1 VQTGLE
7 NCVSVVGDPEKII
20 DLAALQAEA
29 AANQKARRE
38 AEANKRADA
47 NKRKAASGY
56 EYAFSQQAER
66 SKQEREEFA
75 RTQQKQ
81 KPFGGGAK
89 AKEEKADFAGGA
101 TIKPKIELSG
111 KTSPNFMTTV
121 ERTLLHLNDAKA
133 GIYQRGNRLVRLI
146 GEWEKGVKGE
156 LVKVWKLVAVTDKA
170 LEIQMMKHI
179 NWSRKIKSKENK
191 LVEVETNPVSSGIAS
206 YALEMRGNWPFPTV
220 EGVISAPTLRPDG
233 KLLNELGY
241 DRETGLM
248 LINSPEVKIN
258 PRPGRDE
265 AEASI
270 ELLRDLYVETAFKNE
285 GARGVALSLDLSTV
299 LCGAIPNTPLYI
311 IRAPKGASGKTYIVQ
326 IACVMATGVKC
337 VPMGRTKNSEEF
349 EKRLS
354 SLFMEGRQLIFLDNH
369 NDVLQSDLICQA
381 VTGDKVLIRKFGVL
395 GENIEVS
402 TRAVIAATGNGI
414 SIAEDLDRRTL
425 LIEIDTG
432 LEKPQFKKYRKP
444 SPLDLI
450 LADRAKYIRAA
461 LTIPLAYMAAG
472 CPVVS
477 NKQVLDFEDWERWV
491 RFPLIWLGE
500 KDPLITMDAAS
511 DTDIGRRNARAMR
524 FAIKAVCGLGET
536 NAHFAEY
543 IINAIINPFSNAPDL
558 KAKLDTP
565 IGLSESAKAWR
576 EVLMAVAGVGW
587 EPSPKKLGQWLNK
600 NRDIIDDG
608 LVIRGKLDPHTAM
621 NVWWVEES

>member
-1 VQTGLE
+1 
-7 NCVSVVGDPEKII
+7 VGDPEKII
-20 DLAALQAEA
+20 DLATLQAEA

-38 AEANKRADA
+38 AR
-47 NKRKAASGY
+47 GY
-56 EYAFSQQAER
+56 ESAFSEQAKR
-66 SKQEREEFA
+66 FKREREE
-75 RTQQKQ
+75 QLKQ
-81 KPFGGGAK
+81 WKSK
-89 AKEEKADFAGGA
+89 RSDKTKEEKPKGPSEDTPKFDGV
-101 TIKPKIELSG
+101 TIKPKIVL
-111 KTSPNFMTTV
+111 TRMPWTHPDFMLIV
-121 ERTLLHLNDAKA
+121 ERTLLHLKDASA
-133 GIYQRGNRLVRLI
+133 GIYQRGNTLVRLI
-146 GEWEKGVKGE
+146 DEWAKGMKGE
-156 LVKVWKLVAVTDKA
+156 RVKVWKLVGMTDKT
-170 LEIQMMKHI
+170 LEIKMMKYI
-179 NWSRKIKSKENK
+179 DWDKKLRVKGKQDEADKI
-191 LVEVETNPVSSGIAS
+191 VEVASTPIGSKIAS
-206 YALEMRGNWPFPTV
+206 YALEMRGDWPFPTV
-220 EGVISAPTLRPDG
+220 EGVISAPTMRPNG
-233 KLLNELGY
+233 TLLNDLGY

-258 PRPGRDE
+258 PRPSRDE

-337 VPMGRTKNSEEF
+337 VPMGRTKNAEEF

-369 NDVLQSDLICQA
+369 NDILQSDLICQA

-425 LIEIDTG
+425 LIELDTG

-444 SPLDLI
+444 APLDLI

-461 LTIPLAYMAAG
+461 LTIPLAYIAAG

-477 NKQVLDFEDWERWV
+477 NKQVLDFEDWERLV

-511 DTDIGRRNARAMR
+511 DTDIARRTARAMR
-524 FAIKAVCGLGET
+524 FAIKTVCGVGEP

-543 IINAIINPFSNAPDL
+543 IINAIIDPFSNAPDL

-565 IGLSESAKAWR
+565 IGLSENAKAWR
-576 EVLMAVAGVGW
+576 EVLMTVAGVSW
-587 EPSPKKLGQWLNK
+587 EPSPKKLGQWFNK
-600 NRDIIDDG
+600 NKDIIDDG

-621 NVWWVEES
+621 NVWWVEEG